1 MQDATKVEAVKKI
14 NSMTVKVGYPDQWP
28 SYMDAVRIYSPAE
41 GGNPD

>member
-28 SYMDAVRIYSPAE
+28 SYMAVSYTHLDKDARRK
-41 GGNPD
+41 